1 MREHPG
7 RPIKLVAVAMPPRP
21 VPPMTLR
28 AAWAEAVLLLA
39 AAFVKFD
46 DVARI
51 RLFAG
56 ATTLLLGALN
66 VGQFCD
72 E

>member
-1 MREHPG
+1 
-7 RPIKLVAVAMPPRP
+7 
-21 VPPMTLR
+21 MTLR